1 MRITGGVKRDLVMV
15 LSLIGFMLCLLFSVA
30 MASDAVLVLE
40 NFDGITTTS
49 QLNLLV
55 SGKEN
60 LAEGNYWDF
69 RFAAEPTEISLIPG
83 HDGTG
88 NALEVKT
95 TIEPL
100 GVKWIHL
107 WFDPALDIS
116 EYTKLTLWYS
126 LSHGVSDLAR
136 SHPFQVR
143 IYDANS
149 NRVES
154 QIRQEYPKDDSWLM
168 PNQWHKLV
176 IYLAPDAP
184 SENYPQGVVVGRRS
198 RIDDTLDRDGVA
210 RFIVRVENSF
220 TMEPIYI
227 RLDDIQLEK

>member
-1 MRITGGVKRDLVMV
+1 MRRLGYVIMVISVMAITA
-15 LSLIGFMLCLLFSVA
+15 CLLGSVA

-126 LSHGVSDLAR
+126 LSHGPEDLSR
-136 SHPFQVR
+136 GHPFQVR
-143 IYDANS
+143 IYDADS
-149 NRVES
+149 NRVEARL
-154 QIRQEYPKDDSWLM
+154 RQEFPKDDSWLI
-168 PNQWHKLV
+168 PNEWHKLV
-176 IYLAPDAP
+176 VYLVPDAP
-184 SENYPQGVVVGRRS
+184 MEDYPADVLVSRHS
-198 RIDDTLDRDGVA
+198 RIDDTLDRNAAA
-210 RFIVRVENSF
+210 RFIIRLENSF
-220 TMEPIYI
+220 VLDPIYI
-227 RLDDIQLEK
+227 RIDDIQLEK